1 MRSIFRKLKERSR
14 CNWIKA
20 FRVSLFFSF
29 SIAVQSSVISLL
41 VDFEIRLWK
50 IVIVLVG
57 GDRSGSPIHPS
68 VLRSAFFDGYLPSS
82 EGSAARGGGWNPAST
97 SRMRFWLRLF
107 PYARPLE
114 RDREDI
120 SNLVS
125 IVILTNVLED
135 EKRVVGTSNRIIEI
149 RNISIERSLLF
160 HANYLFYEFNSV
172 NSSLLS
178 RVYFRFFFFFT
189 RTRG

>member
-1 MRSIFRKLKERSR
+1 MIDPVR
-14 CNWIKA
+14 
-20 FRVSLFFSF
+20 LFTRPFCAPLFSTD
-29 SIAVQSSVISLL
+29 I
-41 VDFEIRLWK
+41 
-50 IVIVLVG
+50 
-57 GDRSGSPIHPS
+57 
-68 VLRSAFFDGYLPSS
+68 LR
-82 EGSAARGGGWNPAST
+82 AARAAPLVAVDGTRPPRVGCD
-97 SRMRFWLRLF
+97 FDCDFF
-107 PYARPLE
+107 PTHVRTRDRVE

-149 RNISIERSLLF
+149 RNISIERLLLF
-160 HANYLFYEFNSV
+160 HANYLFYEFNSI